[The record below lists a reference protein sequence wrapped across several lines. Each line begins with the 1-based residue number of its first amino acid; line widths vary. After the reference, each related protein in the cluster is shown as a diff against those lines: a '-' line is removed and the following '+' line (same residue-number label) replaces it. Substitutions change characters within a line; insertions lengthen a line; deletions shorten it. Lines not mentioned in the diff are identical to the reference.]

1 MRDLNTI
8 ATQCYFVMK
17 VISGSTLELDNIS
30 LIKFFIKM
38 KRQLTSILL
47 FSALLMGGA
56 STFVSCTDH
65 ESDAAYEVTGSI
77 ADQLNKQ
84 AQNLQNQVDAIKG
97 ILNGGESGKPL
108 QEQVDDLKTNL
119 GQKETELKTL
129 IEQKNNATSTE
140 LKQLIDTKIS
150 NVNKDIEG
158 LKRDIA
164 TAKDD
169 IERLKTQVGETEGK
183 INAAKQAAIEAA
195 KGYTDEKVNA
205 AIAKAE
211 TELGQQVAELK
222 TLIENCKTESK
233 AYTDEQIAAMK
244 EITNGLEQQ
253 QAEYAKS
260 IQQLFALHADVMDK
274 LNQDSILLAQV
285 QKGQTNLQTAV
296 SELNTKLEAK
306 VDTADFNAVK
316 AQVDK
321 NKALSEANEAAIN
334 SIKAQM
340 VDFVTKTELDN
351 KASELKTA
359 FEAADTALKEKIDA
373 EVKKLN
379 EQLNKLFNTMINM
392 LTGIELQA
400 TESPITGYENFSFLG
415 AEAHIL
421 GTYYGTAT
429 VPANL
434 GDCTIN
440 KNQPL
445 IDETSGENAGVVYAT
460 LNPSNVDFTN
470 CTLKIVDSQGNEAPF
485 TATVVKS
492 NRVLKYGISR
502 AGKSNLYAI
511 KINLNK
517 ENLDAAKTWTS
528 SDAAALK
535 DVAKNVLDK
544 LRQPSTTR
552 LNIGDAAT
560 TIAKTFNN
568 RLTAYALQAE
578 QDYYD
583 ANNVKHTRTIT
594 SKLSLAA
601 TAIKPVSY
609 NFLKDNA
616 TLKNLDLPSFPTIQS
631 KLNFN
636 DYKFNWTPIAGMGTV
651 KTSVTL
657 KGMPDLDNIKVTI
670 NGEVKAPEVNV
681 DKATIKFGQTTLY
694 GTVDENGK
702 VTVNLGD
709 LEKNTTADVK
719 VSIDNIK
726 INPDDVKVTL
736 DTSAKKDMTYDV
748 EIPMDEFNKIIDN
761 INSQVGNMIGNVNG
775 IVDKVQNYAEI
786 IDGRYIAGI
795 NKFIQKFENLLRK
808 SNSLLQP
815 AMFYVTSNGSWN
827 QLAREKEGASYLKL
841 QGGKASTV
849 FVASSYSGEILA
861 PAYKKYVH
869 VTDAPKGA
877 HVTGANLDKVIDGN
891 LHKIGF
897 EADKE
902 GTYEITYEAVDYS
915 GVKAAKKKFY
925 VKVVK

>member
-1 MRDLNTI
+1 
-8 ATQCYFVMK
+8 
-17 VISGSTLELDNIS
+17 
-30 LIKFFIKM
+30 M

-84 AQNLQNQVDAIKG
+84 AQNLQNEIARIDRILGNDDSGTLDPNSLKG
-97 ILNGGESGKPL
+97 QI
-108 QEQVDDLKTNL
+108 
-119 GQKETELKTL
+119 KTL
-129 IEQKNNATSTE
+129 EGNLATKESE
-140 LKQLIDTKIS
+140 LRGLIQQAES
-150 NVNKDIEG
+150 
-158 LKRDIA
+158 A
-164 TAKDD
+164 TGS
-169 IERLKTQVGETEGK
+169 LKTQLEAQIVNVKNDITRLEGRIATTEADIEALKIRMDAAETAIGE
-183 INAAKQAAIEAA
+183 AKQAAIDAETNA
-195 KGYTDEKVNA
+195 KNYTDQQIATAIANATTSINA
-205 AIAKAE
+205 ALQGLQSQIEACKTGCKTYTDTKFNECDAKIEAKY
-211 TELGQQVAELK
+211 TELKDICDGLDDQMAQYASMFSQL
-222 TLIENCKTESK
+222 
-233 AYTDEQIAAMK
+233 YAMHS
-244 EITNGLEQQ
+244 EID
-253 QAEYAKS
+253 A
-260 IQQLFALHADVMDK
+260 K
-274 LNQDSILLAQV
+274 LNQDSILLAGV
-285 QKGQTNLQTAV
+285 QAEQTRLNVAV
-296 SELNTKLEAK
+296 NELNTKLDAK
-306 VDTADFNAVK
+306 VDTANFNAVK
-316 AQVDK
+316 AQVEA
-321 NKALSEANEAAIN
+321 NKALSEANKAEIDAI
-334 SIKAQM
+334 KTKM
-340 VDFVTKTELDN
+340 VDLVSKTELDN
-351 KASELKTA
+351 KANQL
-359 FEAADTALKEKIDA
+359 EAAFKAADATLKSEIQAEITKI
-373 EVKKLN
+373 N

-421 GTYYGTAT
+421 GTYYGTSASLES
-429 VPANL
+429 L
-434 GDCTIN
+434 GDYTVR
-440 KNQPL
+440 KNETL

-485 TATVVKS
+485 TATAVKS

-502 AGKSNLYAI
+502 AGNSNLYAI

-517 ENLDAAKTWTS
+517 ENLEAAKTWTS
-528 SDAAALK
+528 SDASALK

-560 TIAKTFNN
+560 TIARTFNN

-578 QDYYD
+578 QEYTD
-583 ANNVKHTRTIT
+583 ANGEVKTRTIT
-594 SKLSLAA
+594 SKMSLAA
-601 TAIKPVSY
+601 TAIKPISY

-616 TLKNLDLPSFPTIQS
+616 TLNNLDLPSFPTIQS
-631 KLNFN
+631 KINFN
-636 DYKFNWTPIAGMGTV
+636 DYKFNWTPIEGMGTV

-657 KGMPDLDNIKVTI
+657 KGMPDLDKIKVTI

-681 DKATIKFGQTTLY
+681 EKATISFGQTTLH
-694 GTVDENGK
+694 GTADKNGNVTVDLSE
-702 VTVNLGD
+702 LQ
-709 LEKNTTADVK
+709 KNTTADVK
-719 VSIDNIK
+719 VSIGDIK
-726 INPDDVKVTL
+726 INPEDVKVTL

-761 INSQVGNMIGNVNG
+761 INNQVGNMIGNVNG
-775 IVDKVQNYAEI
+775 IVDKVNNYVDI
-786 IDGRYIAGI
+786 IDGKYIAGI
-795 NKFIQKFENLLRK
+795 NNFIQKFENLLRR

-815 AMFYVTSNGSWN
+815 AMFYVTNGGSWG
-827 QLAREKEGASYLKL
+827 QLAREGVGASYLKL

-849 FVASSYSGEILA
+849 FVASSYTGEILA

-869 VTDAPKGA
+869 VTKAPEGA
-877 HVTGANLDKVIDGN
+877 HVTGVNLNKVINGN

-915 GVKAAKKKFY
+915 GVKVAKTFY

>member
-1 MRDLNTI
+1 
-8 ATQCYFVMK
+8 
-17 VISGSTLELDNIS
+17 
-30 LIKFFIKM
+30 M

-84 AQNLQNQVDAIKG
+84 AADLQTQINAIKG

-108 QEQVDDLKTNL
+108 QEQVNDLKTDL

-129 IEQKNNATSTE
+129 IEQKNTATSTE

-150 NVNKDIEG
+150 NVNADIES

-164 TAKDD
+164 TAKRD
-169 IERLKTQVGETEGK
+169 IDGLKSQVGETEGK
-183 INAAKQAAIEAA
+183 IAAAKQAAIEAA

-211 TELGQQVAELK
+211 TDLGQAVTELK
-222 TLIENCKTESK
+222 TKIDNCKTESK

-244 EITNGLEQQ
+244 EITNGLEEQ

-285 QKGQTNLQTAV
+285 QNEQTDLKTAV
-296 SELNTKLEAK
+296 SELNTKLDAK
-306 VDTADFNAVK
+306 VDTANFNAVK

-321 NKALSEANEAAIN
+321 NKALSEANEAAID

-379 EQLNKLFNTMINM
+379 EQLNQLFDKMMNM

-421 GTYYGTAT
+421 GTYYGLTAT
-429 VPANL
+429 TPVRLGNEEVADAN
-434 GDCTIN
+434 
-440 KNQPL
+440 QVL

-460 LNPSNVDFTN
+460 LNPSNVDFTG
-470 CTLKIVDSQGNEAPF
+470 CTLKVVNSQGEEAPF

-502 AGKSNLYAI
+502 AGNSNLYAI

-517 ENLDAAKTWTS
+517 ENLEAAKTWTS

-560 TIAKTFNN
+560 TIARTFNN

-578 QDYYD
+578 QKYTD
-583 ANNVKHTRTIT
+583 ANGVEQTRTIT

-869 VTDAPKGA
+869 VEGPTGA
-877 HVTGANLDKVIDGN
+877 HVTGVNLNKVIDGN

-897 EADKE
+897 ETDKE
-902 GTYEITYEAVDYS
+902 GVYTITYEAVDYS
-915 GVKAAKKKFY
+915 GVKVAKKFY

>member
-1 MRDLNTI
+1 
-8 ATQCYFVMK
+8 
-17 VISGSTLELDNIS
+17 
-30 LIKFFIKM
+30 M

-84 AQNLQNQVDAIKG
+84 AQNLQDQVDAIKG

-108 QEQVDDLKTNL
+108 QEQIGNL
-119 GQKETELKTL
+119 ETKLDEKETTLKGL
-129 IEQKNNATSTE
+129 IEEKNNATSTE
-140 LKQLIDTKIS
+140 LKQIIDTKIS
-150 NVNKDIEG
+150 GVNQDIEG
-158 LKRDIA
+158 LRRDIA
-164 TAKDD
+164 TAKAD
-169 IERLKTQVGETEGK
+169 IELLKTQVGETEGK
-183 INAAKQAAIEAA
+183 IAAAKQAAIEAA
-195 KGYTDEKVNA
+195 KGYTDTKVA
-205 AIAKAE
+205 EAVAKAE
-211 TELGQQVAELK
+211 SDLGEAVTGLK

-244 EITNGLEQQ
+244 EITNGLEEQ

-285 QKGQTNLQTAV
+285 QKEQTDLKTAV
-296 SELNTKLEAK
+296 SVLNTQLDAK

-316 AQVDK
+316 AQVEK
-321 NKALSEANEAAIN
+321 NKALSEANKAAID

-359 FEAADTALKEKIDA
+359 FEAADTKLKEKIDA

-379 EQLNKLFNTMINM
+379 EQLNELFNTMINM

-421 GTYYGTAT
+421 GAYYGSTAT
-429 VPANL
+429 PVKLGSEDVADAN
-434 GDCTIN
+434 
-440 KNQPL
+440 QVL
-445 IDETSGENAGVVYAT
+445 IDETSGENAGIVYAT
-460 LNPSNVDFTN
+460 LNPSNVDFTK
-470 CTLKIVDSQGNEAPF
+470 CKLKVVDSQGNEAPF

-502 AGKSNLYAI
+502 AGNSNLYAI

-517 ENLDAAKTWTS
+517 ENLEAAKTWTS
-528 SDAAALK
+528 SDASALK

-578 QDYYD
+578 QEYTD
-583 ANNVKHTRTIT
+583 ANGEVKTRTIT
-594 SKLSLAA
+594 SKMSLAA
-601 TAIKPVSY
+601 TAIKPISY
-609 NFLKDNA
+609 KFLKDNSK
-616 TLKNLDLPSFPTIQS
+616 LNNLDLPSFPTLQS
-631 KLNFN
+631 KINFD
-636 DYKFNWTPIAGMGTV
+636 DYKFNWTPIDSMQSM

-657 KGMPDLDNIKVTI
+657 KNMPNLNSIKIDGEIVVPQPTVDANVYLVGNQKITAEVKDNKVVLDLSKLQYKSDVTIGDIKVKTDSLKI
-670 NGEVKAPEVNV
+670 VY
-681 DKATIKFGQTTLY
+681 DKEDQK
-694 GTVDENGK
+694 
-702 VTVNLGD
+702 
-709 LEKNTTADVK
+709 
-719 VSIDNIK
+719 
-726 INPDDVKVTL
+726 
-736 DTSAKKDMTYDV
+736 YDV
-748 EIPMDEFNKIIDN
+748 EIPMTEFNKIIAN
-761 INSQVGNMIGNVNG
+761 INSQVGNMVGNVNN
-775 IVDKVQNYAEI
+775 IVDKVKNYADI
-786 IDGRYIAGI
+786 LDGQYIAGI
-795 NKFIQKFENLLRK
+795 NKFIQKFENLLRR

-849 FVASSYSGEILA
+849 FVASSYTGEILA

-869 VTDAPKGA
+869 VKCLDGDGQA
-877 HVTGANLDKVIDGN
+877 TGANLNKVIDGN
-891 LHKIGF
+891 IHKIGF
-897 EADKE
+897 EANKP

-915 GVKAAKKKFY
+915 GVKVAKKFY

>member
-77 ADQLNKQ
+77 ADQLKNHATEFQGYINTLNGNVGQLQKDLNDLKKATTDPTGAVQ
-84 AQNLQNQVDAIKG
+84 TQISKLQTNISTLETKLGTAQTAIKAAQTTADKALAAAQQAATNANAYTDAE
-97 ILNGGESGKPL
+97 ITKLKNELVAADADLAEQISAVKTLAKNNKATIDELTNKVSTNTQNIAANGQRIDELATLLDNLETNCS
-108 QEQVDDLKTNL
+108 QMITNL
-119 GQKETELKTL
+119 FNLYNDLDSRLALDEEALELVKTGQITL
-129 IEQKNNATSTE
+129 Q
-140 LKQLIDTKIS
+140 
-150 NVNKDIEG
+150 
-158 LKRDIA
+158 
-164 TAKDD
+164 
-169 IERLKTQVGETEGK
+169 
-183 INAAKQAAIEAA
+183 QAV
-195 KGYTDEKVNA
+195 YNLN
-205 AIAKAE
+205 
-211 TELGQQVAELK
+211 TELGNKVNK
-222 TLIENCKTESK
+222 T
-233 AYTDEQIAAMK
+233 
-244 EITNGLEQQ
+244 
-253 QAEYAKS
+253 
-260 IQQLFALHADVMDK
+260 
-274 LNQDSILLAQV
+274 
-285 QKGQTNLQTAV
+285 
-296 SELNTKLEAK
+296 
-306 VDTADFNAVK
+306 DFEAVK
-316 AQVDK
+316 AQVEK
-321 NKALSEANEAAIN
+321 NRDDIKDIKANVN
-334 SIKAQM
+334 SIK
-340 VDFVTKTELDN
+340 TELAKKVSQQDFDVLN
-351 KASELKTA
+351 GKVSDLETAYKTA
-359 FEAADTALKEKIDA
+359 DQELEARVQAQIDSINI
-373 EVKKLN
+373 KLN
-379 EQLNKLFNTMINM
+379 QLFNKMMNM

-421 GTYYGTAT
+421 GTYYGTSAT
-429 VPANL
+429 RADL
-434 GDCTIN
+434 GDNTIYM
-440 KNQPL
+440 NQLL

-460 LNPSNVDFTN
+460 LNPSNVDFTD
-470 CTLKIVDSQGNEAPF
+470 CTLKVVDSQGNEAPF

-502 AGKSNLYAI
+502 AGKSNLYAV

-560 TIAKTFNN
+560 TIARTFNN

-578 QDYYD
+578 QKYTD
-583 ANNVKHTRTIT
+583 ANGKEQTRTIT

-601 TAIKPVSY
+601 TAIKPISY

-616 TLKNLDLPSFPTIQS
+616 TLKNLDLPSFPTLQS
-631 KLNFN
+631 KINF
-636 DYKFNWTPIAGMGTV
+636 DSYKFNWTPVEHMGSIT
-651 KTSVTL
+651 TSVTL
-657 KGMPDLDNIKVTI
+657 ENVPQDVKYTI
-670 NGEVKAPEVNV
+670 NGVPTPTAQILGRDDV
-681 DKATIKFGQTTLY
+681 TIKTRED
-694 GTVDENGK
+694 GTQYA
-702 VTVNLGD
+702 D
-709 LEKNTTADVK
+709 LSKLDVK
-719 VSIDNIK
+719 IGDIDFGNAVSIEV
-726 INPDDVKVTL
+726 VKGELTRNVTI
-736 DTSAKKDMTYDV
+736 
-748 EIPMDEFNKIIDN
+748 EMDKFNEVIDN
-761 INSQVGNMIGNVNG
+761 INNQVGNMVGNVNN
-775 IVDKVQNYAEI
+775 IVDQIKGYADI
-786 IDGRYIAGI
+786 FDGQYIAGI

-815 AMFYVTSNGSWN
+815 AMFYVASNGNWN
-827 QLAREKEGASYLKL
+827 QLAREGVGASYLKL
-841 QGGKASTV
+841 QGGKASTI
-849 FVASSYSGEILA
+849 FVASSYTGEILA

-915 GVKAAKKKFY
+915 GVKVAKKFY

>member
-84 AQNLQNQVDAIKG
+84 AADLQTQINAIKG
-97 ILNGGESGKPL
+97 ILNGGESGKSL
-108 QEQVDDLKTNL
+108 QQQVDDLKTDL
-119 GQKETELKTL
+119 GQKETELKGL
-129 IEQKNNATSTE
+129 IDQKNNATSTE
-140 LKQLIDTKIS
+140 LKQIIDTKIS
-150 NVNKDIEG
+150 NVNADIAG
-158 LKRDIA
+158 LRRDITNA
-164 TAKDD
+164 QGD

-183 INAAKQAAIEAA
+183 IEAAKQAAIEAA

-285 QKGQTNLQTAV
+285 QEGQTNLQTAV
-296 SELNTKLEAK
+296 SELNTKLDAK

-321 NKALSEANEAAIN
+321 NKALSEANKAAID

-351 KASELKTA
+351 KASELKNA

-379 EQLNKLFNTMINM
+379 EQLNKLFDKMMSM

-421 GTYYGTAT
+421 GTYYGTSASLET
-429 VPANL
+429 L
-434 GDCTIN
+434 GDYTVR
-440 KNQPL
+440 KNETL

-460 LNPSNVDFTN
+460 LNPSNVDFTG
-470 CTLKIVDSQGNEAPF
+470 CTLKVVDSQGNEAPF

-502 AGKSNLYAI
+502 AGNSNLYAI

-517 ENLDAAKTWTS
+517 ENLEAAKTWTS

-578 QDYYD
+578 QEYTD
-583 ANNVKHTRTIT
+583 ANGEVKTRTIT

-601 TAIKPVSY
+601 TAIKPISY

-616 TLKNLDLPSFPTIQS
+616 TLKNLDLPSFPTLQS
-631 KLNFN
+631 KINFN
-636 DYKFNWTPIAGMGTV
+636 DYKFNWTPIDSMQSM

-657 KGMPDLDNIKVTI
+657 KNMPNLNSIKIDGEIVVPTPTVDANVYLVGNQKITAEVKDNKVVLDLSKLQYKSEVTIGDIKVKTDSLKI
-670 NGEVKAPEVNV
+670 VY
-681 DKATIKFGQTTLY
+681 DKEDQK
-694 GTVDENGK
+694 
-702 VTVNLGD
+702 
-709 LEKNTTADVK
+709 
-719 VSIDNIK
+719 
-726 INPDDVKVTL
+726 
-736 DTSAKKDMTYDV
+736 YDV
-748 EIPMDEFNKIIDN
+748 EIPMTEFNKIIAN

-869 VTDAPKGA
+869 VKCLDGDGKA
-877 HVTGANLDKVIDGN
+877 TGTNLNKVIDGN

-897 EADKE
+897 EATKP

-915 GVKAAKKKFY
+915 GVKVAKNFY